1 VEVHVGL
8 AASYIALA
16 LGGLCFMYAL
26 KYYASTLI
34 ALSLLNPEGRLDD
47 MVIRP
52 EEPRLDYAEQ
62 PLVSV
67 HLPFYNEAN
76 VARRII
82 DACVDLD
89 YGNYEVLVADDSR
102 DQTLEVLRDPEYRVD
117 TPAVKFVHRK
127 DRSGF
132 KGGALQEALRYMHP
146 DAEYVAVFDADF
158 IPPPDII
165 HKFLSVFDRA
175 SGAGK
180 PVVAVQGYQLH
191 YLNKNENWLTK
202 GVRTEYSGSYMVER
216 VAEEALGAMKMVSG
230 SVFMVRADAL
240 RSLGWTT
247 SITEDWELTL
257 RLYLEGYRV
266 VYTPLI
272 QAPAEI
278 PSTVSRLVRQR
289 MRWAEGHT
297 HAVRRYFWRVLLSD
311 RMTAAEKAEFLYFA
325 PYYLQSLLFILG
337 TACWIVS
344 EVYRRRPPFW
354 TPLLGWGL
362 VVSNLLAVPMM
373 GLAGVFLEGDL
384 TDDYPGVL
392 GFAAISL
399 LLTPYQ
405 AYAALKGLL
414 ESREGSWVR
423 TLKTGFITDSLIG
436 VKFRSLVSWLEGL
449 GVRLGGGPP
458 GAVPPL
464 PRGPVRR
471 LLMAACVLL
480 MALPFLD
487 RAVSLAMAL
496 ARLLLSDPH
505 LAASWGAIFG

>member
-1 VEVHVGL
+1 MEVHVGL
-8 AASYIALA
+8 AASYVALA
-16 LGGLCFMYAL
+16 LGGLYFVYAL

-34 ALSLLNPEGRLDD
+34 ALSLLNPEGQLQG
-47 MVIRP
+47 MVIQP
-52 EEPRLDYAEQ
+52 GDVGLDYLDQ
-62 PLVSV
+62 PMVSV

-82 DACVDLD
+82 DACIDLD

-102 DQTLEVLRDPEYRVD
+102 DQTLDVLRDPEYRMSRP
-117 TPAVKFVHRK
+117 TVKFVHRK
-127 DRSGF
+127 DRGGF
-132 KGGALQEALRYMHP
+132 KGGALQQALTHMHP
-146 DAEYVAVFDADF
+146 DVEYVAVFDADF

-165 HKFLSVFDRA
+165 RKFLSVFERA
-175 SGAGK
+175 GHAGK
-180 PVVAVQGYQLH
+180 PVAAVQGYQLH

-202 GVRTEYSGSYMVER
+202 GVRAEYSGSYMVER
-216 VAEEALGAMKMVSG
+216 VAEEALGALKMVSG

-278 PSTVSRLVRQR
+278 PSTVSSLVRQR

-297 HAVRRYFWRVLLSD
+297 HAVRRYFWRVLLSEK
-311 RMTAAEKAEFLYFA
+311 MTAAEKAEFLYFA
-325 PYYLQSLLFILG
+325 PYYLQSLLFLVG
-337 TACWIVS
+337 TACWVVS

-354 TPLLGWGL
+354 TPVLGWGL
-362 VVSNLLAVPMM
+362 VVSNLLAIPMM

-384 TDDYPGVL
+384 REDYPGIL
-392 GFAAISL
+392 GFMAVSL

-414 ESREGSWVR
+414 EAHEGAWVR

-436 VKFRSLVSWLEGL
+436 VKFRSLVNWLEGL
-449 GVRLGGGPP
+449 GVKAGGGLP
-458 GAVPPL
+458 GVDSPL

-471 LLMAACVLL
+471 LIMGACVLL

-487 RAVSLAMAL
+487 RAASLVVAL
-496 ARLLLSDPH
+496 ARLILSDPY
-505 LAASWGAIFG
+505 ADVTWRTVFG